1 MSVLRPGPVLP
12 SLKGQSIEELRA
24 ELEEWARALQEWA
37 REVASVVNE

>member
-1 MSVLRPGPVLP
+1 MTKIRPGPIMP
-12 SLKGQSIEELRA
+12 SLKGVTVEELRA